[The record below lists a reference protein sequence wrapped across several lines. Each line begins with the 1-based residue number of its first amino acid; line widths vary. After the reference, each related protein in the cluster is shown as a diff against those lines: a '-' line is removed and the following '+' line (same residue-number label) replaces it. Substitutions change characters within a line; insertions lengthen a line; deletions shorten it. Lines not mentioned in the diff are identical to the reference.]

1 MSLPFFRRA
10 GAQGQQRPSTSSA
23 LHHRSSLTPDFG
35 AFDEDEDEDDE
46 APQHRPMLQN
56 QQTDRSPSSHGPI
69 TLDSTMQD
77 PLTSSLGRLSGAH
90 DDLAR
95 GQGRAL
101 ASSAATLAT
110 ASTSLPGGYD
120 FEPQGHEGAPIASI
134 PRVHGS
140 LSNPSGAQP
149 PYDSNDALEDADA
162 RRQPSGHSGNNTLS
176 SLAQRLLP
184 QTLYSRLSQ
193 RDGGD
198 NDNEASSG
206 LLFSQDEPSSG
217 PDDTDTDSRPPPST
231 NDSTRPSYPPRPAA
245 GLPSYVPLP
254 ARAPQ
259 FAAPRATDGH
269 SGTRVFGGGQ
279 NNDGVFANLSA
290 KPDNTNSLGYVGGDD
305 DEHKDEVLPAY
316 EVAALDSTPP
326 YWETTVI
333 TPGGTLGPDDI
344 CVDGLPVGNLFGFAW
359 NLLVSM
365 SFQFVGFLLTYL
377 LHTTHAAKNGSRA
390 GLGITMIQLGFY
402 LKQRADHP
410 ELFEL
415 MPGDLSGLDGATG
428 PQSDDPSN
436 WSWWGGMAPPVE
448 PDTSADAASSTLSAL
463 GSLPTQ
469 IHGALGGVLSASN
482 PGAMRNSSQMPSLT
496 GQMSEEELVRM
507 STAANEW
514 MAFMMITLGS
524 FLIVGA
530 VLSYWRAVRWARA
543 VRAGQGPQNDQ
554 ESLIGRL
561 LAS

>member
-1 MSLPFFRRA
+1 MSFFRRA
-10 GAQGQQRPSTSSA
+10 GASASSSQHHRPSLA
-23 LHHRSSLTPDFG
+23 PDFG
-35 AFDEDEDEDDE
+35 AFDDEEEDDE
-46 APQHRPMLQN
+46 ASAPQRPMLGRDN
-56 QQTDRSPSSHGPI
+56 ARRLSFGDEHRAGH
-69 TLDSTMQD
+69 DSTTRQGAILLNSTVED
-77 PLTSSLGRLSGAH
+77 PLTSSLRRPNQQAPPLV
-90 DDLAR
+90 
-95 GQGRAL
+95 GRAPQTDTP
-101 ASSAATLAT
+101 STL
-110 ASTSLPGGYD
+110 SLPGSYD
-120 FEPQGHEGAPIASI
+120 FEPQGHEGAPVAVT
-134 PRVHGS
+134 PRVHAPLGHAAARPS
-140 LSNPSGAQP
+140 AYDDANEPDTATADSHRPPHRQSTTALS
-149 PYDSNDALEDADA
+149 
-162 RRQPSGHSGNNTLS
+162 T
-176 SLAQRLLP
+176 LAQRLLP

-193 RDGGD
+193 RDGDG
-198 NDNEASSG
+198 EASSG
-206 LLFSQDEPSSG
+206 LLFSQDEPSSA
-217 PDDTDTDSRPPPST
+217 DDTDTDRPPQP
-231 NDSTRPSYPPRPAA
+231 NIDSRPSYPPRPSAAGGA
-245 GLPSYVPLP
+245 GLPSHVPLP

-259 FAAPRATDGH
+259 FAAPRADGT
-269 SGTRVFGGGQ
+269 TRVFGGGQ

-305 DEHKDEVLPAY
+305 DEHKDEILPAY

-365 SFQFVGFLLTYL
+365 SFQFV
-377 LHTTHAAKNGSRA
+377 
-390 GLGITMIQLGFY
+390 
-402 LKQRADHP
+402 DHP
-410 ELFEL
+410 ELFEM

-436 WSWWGGMAPPVE
+436 WSWWGGMAPPVDPE
-448 PDTSADAASSTLSAL
+448 ASEDAASATLSAL

-469 IHGALGGVLSASN
+469 IHGALGGVLSSSN
-482 PGAMRNSSQMPSLT
+482 PGSMRNSSQMPTLT

-543 VRAGQGPQNDQ
+543 VRAGQGPQSDQ

>member
-1 MSLPFFRRA
+1 MSLPFFRR
-10 GAQGQQRPSTSSA
+10 GGPSTSHVPSRFD
-23 LHHRSSLTPDFG
+23 HEDSMTPDFG
-35 AFDEDEDEDDE
+35 AFDDENDESDNDDAS
-46 APQHRPMLQN
+46 APRRPMLGSHAPAYN
-56 QQTDRSPSSHGPI
+56 VNDSFDRTPSISETANARQGAI
-69 TLDSTMQD
+69 SLDNSLRD
-77 PLTSSLGRLSGAH
+77 PLTSHA
-90 DDLAR
+90 A
-95 GQGRAL
+95 QQAL
-101 ASSAATLAT
+101 ATTSTAYDSSN
-110 ASTSLPGGYD
+110 SLPGGYD
-120 FEPQGHEGAPIASI
+120 FEPQGHEGAPITATPRTHGTTSTTSSSPERRLRDEHVNSHRAS
-134 PRVHGS
+134 S
-140 LSNPSGAQP
+140 STTLSN
-149 PYDSNDALEDADA
+149 
-162 RRQPSGHSGNNTLS
+162 
-176 SLAQRLLP
+176 LAQRLLP
-184 QTLYSRLSQ
+184 QQLYSRLNH
-193 RDGGD
+193 RADED
-198 NDNEASSG
+198 EDREARSG
-206 LLFSQDEPSSG
+206 LLFSQDEHGSSAEG
-217 PDDTDTDSRPPPST
+217 TDADGTRQHNLNEVASGQTYPPSQRT
-231 NDSTRPSYPPRPAA
+231 SGGVMPSH
-245 GLPSYVPLP
+245 VPLP

-259 FAAPRATDGH
+259 FARTQHGADGVN
-269 SGTRVFGGGQ
+269 TRVFGGGQ

-316 EVAALDSTPP
+316 EVAALDATPP

-410 ELFEL
+410 ELFE
-415 MPGDLSGLDGATG
+415 MPGDLSGLDGTADFDK
-428 PQSDDPSN
+428 DDPSN
-436 WSWWGGMAPPVE
+436 WSWWGGMAPPIDPEV
-448 PDTSADAASSTLSAL
+448 DMAASATTSAL

-469 IHGALGGVLSASN
+469 VHNALGGIFNSSH
-482 PGAMRNSSQMPSLT
+482 PSAMRNATNGMPSLT
-496 GQMSEEELVRM
+496 GQMSEEEMIRM

-543 VRAGQGPQNDQ
+543 VQQGQGPQTDQ
-554 ESLIGRL
+554 ESLIGRI
-561 LAS
+561 LAQ